1 MNTVQTIQMQERR
14 IDRVR
19 EELANAR
26 EGMSLRSVDDLQR
39 DLEAAEDRLKEMLSG
54 RCKPGEAA

>member
-14 IDRVR
+14 IDRLR

-26 EGMSLRSVDDLQR
+26 EGMSLRSVTELQR
-39 DLEAAEDRLKEMLSG
+39 DLETAEDRLKAMLSG